1 MKKPLQF
8 IFSSLLVLLSACTLP
23 ATGVPSVTLE
33 PDAIYTEAV
42 LTIVAQYTQTAQATA
57 SMETQ
62 ATLPP
67 QQAEVVQPSVTPSPV
82 WTETPVPTGTSTVI
96 VKPAELPPSATTT
109 FSADDPRLGLGEPA
123 FEDPFDD
130 AQNWPIYSDEHVKII
145 IENGSMT
152 MTARKPDFFNSW
164 VLTWAKPANF
174 YLEASVTMGA
184 CGGRDRY
191 GLIFRVPAV
200 SVDEGYLFAFSCEG
214 KYSIWY
220 WDGEKETDLVDWLP
234 SDQILAGEGKTNRIG
249 VQANGNQLALFA
261 NGSLITTLKDDRL
274 SEGYFGAFVGS
285 AQTENFTALFD
296 EIAYWQIK

>member
-1 MKKPLQF
+1 MKKTLQF
-8 IFSSLLVLLSACTLP
+8 ILFSLLVLLSACTLP
-23 ATGVPSVTLE
+23 ATGVPQATLE
-33 PDAIYTEAV
+33 PYAIYTEAV
-42 LTIVAQYTQTAQATA
+42 LTIVAQYTQTAQSTT

-62 ATLPP
+62 ATLLP
-67 QQAEVVQPSVTPSPV
+67 QQTEVIQPSVTPPLV
-82 WTETPVPTGTSTVI
+82 LTETPAPTATPTVI
-96 VKPAELPPSATTT
+96 ISPTSLPPAATPT

-123 FEDPFDD
+123 FEDLFNDT
-130 AQNWPIYSDEHVKII
+130 QNWPIYSDEHVKII
-145 IENGSMT
+145 IENGNMA

-191 GLIFRVPAV
+191 GLIFRVPEV

-220 WDGEKETDLVDWLP
+220 WDGEKEMDLVDWLP
-234 SDQILAGEGKTNRIG
+234 NDKILAGEGKTNRIG
-249 VQANGNQLALFA
+249 VRANGNQFALYA
-261 NGSLITTLKDDRL
+261 NGSLITTLTDARL

-285 AQTENFTALFD
+285 AQTENFSALFN
-296 EIAYWQIK
+296 EIAYWEIK